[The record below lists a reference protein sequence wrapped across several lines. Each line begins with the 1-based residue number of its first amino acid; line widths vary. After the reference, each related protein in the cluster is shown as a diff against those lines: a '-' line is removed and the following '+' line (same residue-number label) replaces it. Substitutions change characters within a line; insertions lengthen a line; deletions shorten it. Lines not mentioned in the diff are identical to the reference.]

1 VTISRSREAQP
12 TLEEVGEV
20 AGVSRAT
27 VSRVVNGSPR
37 VSPDARRSVERAIRK
52 LGYTPNPA
60 ARALVTRRTDT
71 IALVISEP
79 ETRVFSDPF
88 FLEVVRGIS
97 AVIADTQLQIVLLLA
112 DGPRGHQKVERYVR
126 QGHVDGVVLISL
138 HGADPLPRVL
148 AKANMPTVLL
158 GRVLGRPAV
167 IPSVDVDNRRGAR
180 EAVEHLVS
188 LGRRTVATIT
198 GPLDMCAGV
207 DRLDGY
213 RDAITLAGLR
223 GGEALV
229 EGGDFGEESGYR
241 GMQLLLRRRPKVDG
255 LFAASDLM
263 AAGALRALRDA
274 GRRVPED
281 VAVVGFDDAPL
292 ARHTIPPLTTMRQ
305 PMDDVARAM
314 AELLLRQIDEG
325 PSRGDQVV
333 CPATLIRRES
343 A

>member
-1 VTISRSREAQP
+1 MSVSRVRETQP

-37 VSPDARRSVERAIRK
+37 VSPDAKKAVERAIRK

-60 ARALVTRRTDT
+60 ARALVTKRTDT

-97 AVIADTQLQIVLLLA
+97 SVIEGTQLQIVLLLA
-112 DGPRGHQKVERYVR
+112 NGARGHQKVERYVR
-126 QGHVDGVVLISL
+126 QGHVDGVVLLSL
-138 HGADPLPRVL
+138 HGADPLPRML

-158 GRVLGRPAV
+158 GRVLGRPAS
-167 IPSVDVDNRRGAR
+167 IPSVDVDNRLGAR

-188 LGRRTVATIT
+188 LGRTTIATIT

-207 DRLDGY
+207 DRRDGF
-213 RDAITLAGLR
+213 RDAMREAGLR
-223 GGEALV
+223 SGDGLV
-229 EGGDFGEESGYR
+229 VNGDFGEDSGYR
-241 GMQLLLRRRPKVDG
+241 GMERILRRHPDVDG
-255 LFAASDLM
+255 VFAASDLM
-263 AAGALRALRDA
+263 AAGALRALREA
-274 GRRVPED
+274 GRTVPGD

-292 ARHTIPPLTTMRQ
+292 ARHTTPPLTTMRQ

-325 PSRGDQVV
+325 PSRGDLVV